1 MLLIKKEIIFI
12 SNLSDPKLKNN
23 DCNNNDKPDLHIY
36 IIHALYVGGT
46 HEEVYLDLFSIIN
59 IEKRNK

>member
-1 MLLIKKEIIFI
+1 MVLIKKKIIFI
-12 SNLSDPKLKNN
+12 SNLADPKLKNN

-36 IIHALYVGGT
+36 VRFVRRCT
-46 HEEVYLDLFSIIN
+46 HEEVYLNLFSIIN